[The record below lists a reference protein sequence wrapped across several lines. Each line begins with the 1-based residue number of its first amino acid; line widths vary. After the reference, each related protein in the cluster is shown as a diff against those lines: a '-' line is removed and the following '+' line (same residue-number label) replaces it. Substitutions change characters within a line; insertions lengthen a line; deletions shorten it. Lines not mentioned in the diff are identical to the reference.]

1 MSPATLPIIV
11 IVPGAFGTPQ
21 GFEKLLPHLT
31 EAGYAT
37 HPGSYPSCN
46 PSDPANVSS
55 PQDIAHLRDN
65 VLLPL
70 LNEEGKDVVII
81 AHSYGGVVAGGAARG
96 LAKGTRTAQGQST
109 GVIGLIYVVGNI
121 TLDGESLFNAVG
133 GAYPPFIKVDKPSK
147 GLAIIEPAMD
157 VLYNDCDRSLQP
169 ELDRLMQPHALRAFE
184 TTATAPAWAESAFDG
199 RRAYVRTL
207 DDCCNPSSLQDMWL
221 EKSKVEWEV
230 VDFKTGHMPF
240 VSQPQALAEQLTK
253 FIDGFMANYAGASL
267 SEARILS

>member
-240 VSQPQALAEQLTK
+240 V
-253 FIDGFMANYAGASL
+253 
-267 SEARILS
+267 

>member
-1 MSPATLPIIV
+1 MSPANLPIIV

-240 VSQPQALAEQLTK
+240 VSQPQALAEQVTK
-253 FIDGFMANYAGASL
+253 FIDGFMAK
-267 SEARILS
+267 

>member
-1 MSPATLPIIV
+1 MSPANLPIIV

-21 GFEKLLPHLT
+21 GFERLLPHLT

-240 VSQPQALAEQLTK
+240 VSQPQALAEQVTK
-253 FIDGFMANYAGASL
+253 FIDGFMAK
-267 SEARILS
+267 

>member
-1 MSPATLPIIV
+1 MSPANLPIIV

-96 LAKGTRTAQGQST
+96 LAKGTRTTQGQST

-133 GAYPPFIKVDKPSK
+133 GAYPPFIKVDKPSQ
-147 GLAIIEPAMD
+147 GLAVIEPAMD

-184 TTATAPAWAESAFDG
+184 TAATAPAWAESAFDG

-240 VSQPQALAEQLTK
+240 VSQPQALAEQVTK
-253 FIDGFMANYAGASL
+253 FIDGFMAK
-267 SEARILS
+267 

>member
-1 MSPATLPIIV
+1 MSSANLPVIV

-21 GFEKLLPHLT
+21 GFDKLLPYLT
-31 EAGYAT
+31 KAGYAA

-46 PSDPANVSS
+46 PSDPATVSS
-55 PQDIAHLRDN
+55 PQDIAFLRDN

-70 LNEEGKDVVII
+70 LNDHRKDVVII
-81 AHSYGGVVAGGAARG
+81 AHSYGGVVAGGAAKD
-96 LAKGTRTAQGQST
+96 LAKETRTAQGQST

-121 TLDGESLFNAVG
+121 TLEGESLLTAVG
-133 GAYPPFIKVDKPSK
+133 GAYPPFIKVDKLSQ
-147 GLAIIEPAMD
+147 GLAVIEPAMEI
-157 VLYNDCDRSLQP
+157 LYNDCDRTMEP
-169 ELDRLMQPHALRAFE
+169 ELDKMMQPHALRAFE
-184 TTATAPAWAESAFDG
+184 TPATAPAWAESAFDG

-240 VSQPQALAEQLTK
+240 LSQPEALAEQITK
-253 FIDGFMANYAGASL
+253 FIEGFLAK
-267 SEARILS
+267 

>member
-240 VSQPQALAEQLTK
+240 VSQPQALAEQVTK
-253 FIDGFMANYAGASL
+253 FIDGFMAK
-267 SEARILS
+267 